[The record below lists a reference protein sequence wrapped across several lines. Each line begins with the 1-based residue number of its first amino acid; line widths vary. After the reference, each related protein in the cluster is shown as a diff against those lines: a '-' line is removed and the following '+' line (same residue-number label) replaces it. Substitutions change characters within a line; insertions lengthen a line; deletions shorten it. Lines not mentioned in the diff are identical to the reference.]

1 MLFQLDMFFRWVWRL
16 VCVYG
21 LRPDPCVVKVEFTS
35 QGWDWLQREG
45 LLKILSPAT
54 WARFTG
60 VLQMGRVVPS
70 ADDATELYRCSAVS

>member
-1 MLFQLDMFFRWVWRL
+1 MLFQLDMFFR
-16 VCVYG
+16 

-45 LLKILSPAT
+45 LQKILNPTT

-70 ADDATELYRCSAVS
+70 AEEDTELYRCSVVP